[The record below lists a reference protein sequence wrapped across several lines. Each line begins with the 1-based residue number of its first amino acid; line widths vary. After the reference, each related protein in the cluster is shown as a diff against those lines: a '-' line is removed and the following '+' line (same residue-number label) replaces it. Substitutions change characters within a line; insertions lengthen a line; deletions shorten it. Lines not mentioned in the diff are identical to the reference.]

1 MLMYLDVS
9 CEEEAKSQSHLHV
22 SLILR
27 PFFYTQSEGGF
38 KGLKQGT
45 ILGLQAAITSFLA

>member
-22 SLILR
+22 SLR

>member
-1 MLMYLDVS
+1 MMYLDVS

-27 PFFYTQSEGGF
+27 PFFYTQSEGGC

-45 ILGLQAAITSFLA
+45 VLGLQAAISSFLA